1 MKKVYVVTN
10 SQLGW
15 DNVVAVFDAA
25 LFTKTDIEATFN
37 APYEYVAEHTVQT
50 DLEGWATD

>member
-1 MKKVYVVTN
+1 MKKVYVITN

-15 DNVVAVFDAA
+15 DNVVAVFDAN
-25 LFTKTDIEATFN
+25 LFTKAEIEATFN
-37 APYEYVAEHTVQT
+37 GTYDYVAEHTVQT